1 MSGGFHTNYREE
13 NLISRL
19 ESSRHSAWSRQLS
32 QLGDC
37 ADELAQRLA
46 MKLVDSKLI
55 ETTNQRDVE
64 DQLAHYLD
72 ELLRAEDFDIQYAIS
87 PIRNL
92 VPRPNRISLFVTA
105 RIIERL
111 IEHRA
116 IVDIY
121 GTDDEIYSVVNLEVG
136 RFIT

>member
-1 MSGGFHTNYREE
+1 
-13 NLISRL
+13 
-19 ESSRHSAWSRQLS
+19 
-32 QLGDC
+32 
-37 ADELAQRLA
+37 

-92 VPRPNRISLFVTA
+92 VSRPNRISLFVTA

-111 IEHRA
+111 IDHRA

-136 RFIT
+136 RFIS